1 MPRLLVDADA
11 CPVKEQIF
19 NICYKFKLETVLV
32 ANTYFRIPQSPF
44 LKFKLVNKDFDAADD
59 WIAENTDISTIVITS
74 DILLAER
81 CLSLEASAV
90 ISPFGKQFSTQNI
103 GTSISDRA
111 IKVDLRGG
119 IENLIKDQQSFGKKE
134 KEKFIN
140 LVNKALTKLN
150 KKNFN

>member
-19 NICYKFKLETVLV
+19 NICYKFKIDAIFV
-32 ANTYFRIPQSPF
+32 ANTYFRIPESPF
-44 LKFKLVNKDFDAADD
+44 LKFKLVCNDFDAADD
-59 WIAENTDISTIVITS
+59 WITENTDISSIVITS

-81 CLSLEASAV
+81 CLNLGTSAV
-90 ISPFGKQFSTQNI
+90 ISPYGRQFSKQNI

-111 IKVDLRGG
+111 IKADLRGG
-119 IENLIKDQQSFGKKE
+119 IETLSKDQQTYGKKE

-150 KKNFN
+150 KELL

>member
-19 NICYKFKLETVLV
+19 NICYKFKIEAIFV
-32 ANTYFRIPQSPF
+32 ANTYFRIPESPF
-44 LKFKLVNKDFDAADD
+44 LKFKLVCNDFDAADD
-59 WIAENTDISTIVITS
+59 WITENTDISSIVITS

-81 CLSLEASAV
+81 CLNLGTSAV
-90 ISPFGKQFSTQNI
+90 ISPYGRQFSKQNI

-111 IKVDLRGG
+111 IKADLRGG
-119 IENLIKDQQSFGKKE
+119 IETLSKDQQTYGKKE

-150 KKNFN
+150 KELL

>member
-19 NICYKFKLETVLV
+19 NICFKFKLETVLV

-44 LKFKLVNKDFDAADD
+44 LKFKLVSKDFDAADD

-81 CLSLEASAV
+81 CLSLGD
-90 ISPFGKQFSTQNI
+90 FGGNI
-103 GTSISDRA
+103 TFWKTVFDTEYRNIH
-111 IKVDLRGG
+111 LR
-119 IENLIKDQQSFGKKE
+119 SR
-134 KEKFIN
+134 
-140 LVNKALTKLN
+140 NKG
-150 KKNFN
+150 